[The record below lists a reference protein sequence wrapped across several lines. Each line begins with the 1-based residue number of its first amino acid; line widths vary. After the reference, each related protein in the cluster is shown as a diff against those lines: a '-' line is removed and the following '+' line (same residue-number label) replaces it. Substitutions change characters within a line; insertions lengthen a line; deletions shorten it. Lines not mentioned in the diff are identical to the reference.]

1 MFRHGRGLGDSGTK
15 EPETRAK
22 GRIYPTGRR
31 FRRVAATIA
40 GFSGSLHGMVGARAI
55 HMAAHSAYRKLETW
69 QYSMTFVEHCY
80 RVTQRFPREE
90 MYGLTSQLRR
100 AAVSIPSNVA
110 EGYCRRSTKVYANHV
125 SIALGS
131 HGELETCTELALRLG
146 FLTKADY
153 SDLEAQLGSI
163 GRLLNALHQS
173 LEERIRLEEAER
185 RRS

>member
-1 MFRHGRGLGDSGTK
+1 
-15 EPETRAK
+15 
-22 GRIYPTGRR
+22 
-31 FRRVAATIA
+31 
-40 GFSGSLHGMVGARAI
+40 
-55 HMAAHSAYRKLETW
+55 
-69 QYSMTFVEHCY
+69 MTFVEHCY

>member
-1 MFRHGRGLGDSGTK
+1 MQDLRGNQRGT
-15 EPETRAK
+15 
-22 GRIYPTGRR
+22 
-31 FRRVAATIA
+31 VAAQA
-40 GFSGSLHGMVGARAI
+40 FR
-55 HMAAHSAYRKLETW
+55 MASSSAYRKLETW
-69 QYSMTFVEHCY
+69 QYAMTFVENCY
-80 RVTQRFPREE
+80 KATQRFPREE

-146 FLTKADY
+146 FLTKAEY

-173 LEERIRLEEAER
+173 LEERIRHEEAEG

>member
-1 MFRHGRGLGDSGTK
+1 
-15 EPETRAK
+15 
-22 GRIYPTGRR
+22 
-31 FRRVAATIA
+31 
-40 GFSGSLHGMVGARAI
+40 
-55 HMAAHSAYRKLETW
+55 MASPSAYRKLETW
-69 QYSMTFVEHCY
+69 QYSMTFVENCY
-80 RVTQRFPREE
+80 KATQRFPREE

-131 HGELETCTELALRLG
+131 HAELETCIELALRLG
-146 FLTKADY
+146 FLTKTEYAA
-153 SDLEAQLGSI
+153 LEGQLASV

-173 LEERIRLEEAER
+173 LEERIRNEEADR

>member
-1 MFRHGRGLGDSGTK
+1 LQDLL
-15 EPETRAK
+15 
-22 GRIYPTGRR
+22 
-31 FRRVAATIA
+31 
-40 GFSGSLHGMVGARAI
+40 GSLHGMVAAHAT
-55 HMAAHSAYRKLETW
+55 HMAAHAAYRKLETW
-69 QYSMTFVEHCY
+69 QFSMTFVENCY
-80 RVTQRFPREE
+80 KVTQRFPREE
-90 MYGLTSQLRR
+90 RYGLTSQLRR

-110 EGYCRRSTKVYANHV
+110 EGYCRRNTKVYANHV

-146 FLTKADY
+146 FLTKPEY

-185 RRS
+185 RCS